1 MTTWFDI
8 KLATLQK
15 MFAASEK
22 DRIVVDESTKDYIY
36 AMPYTA
42 NEGLQLL
49 STAGKFIIK
58 PLQITHN
65 PVKNQLSTQYSRLV
79 QLEEGSYTIGADGS
93 KSYYFQVSGKGT
105 CEIFVGNYSVETINI
120 DNKQGFA
127 EYKGLLENPNK
138 EKVELV
144 FTTDYPMA
152 LKNMALY
159 TATWETADE
168 VQTYGEKVRYHLRDL
183 TPDFYMLDTT
193 DIYFEGNSNPYT
205 QTQEYWQ
212 EGNTVLVLDREK
224 IGNYTIYYKAYP
236 TQITI
241 NTEDDYE
248 MPIDEEVAVLLP
260 LYMASQLYKDDDN
273 GIATSYRNEFEV
285 AFERLKNKAN
295 APSAGEFISKSG
307 WI

>member
-8 KLATLQK
+8 KLSAMQK
-15 MFAASEK
+15 MFAADGEK
-22 DRIVVDESTKDYIY
+22 IVKDESTKDYL
-36 AMPYTA
+36 AGMPYTA

-65 PVKNQLSTQYSRLV
+65 PVKNLISSNSNLIQVESGEYVVT
-79 QLEEGSYTIGADGS
+79 ADGA
-93 KSYYFQVSGKGT
+93 KSFYFQVSGKCT
-105 CEIFVGNYSVETINI
+105 CDVLVGETSVETIAI

-127 EYKGLLENPNK
+127 EYKRLVTNTDN
-138 EKVELV
+138 EKVSLK
-144 FTTDYPMA
+144 FTTSYPLA
-152 LKNMALY
+152 LKNIALY
-159 TATWETADE
+159 SATWETVDE
-168 VQTYGEKVRYHLRDL
+168 VQSYGEKVKYRIKELA
-183 TPDFYMLDTT
+183 PDFYMLDST
-193 DIYFEGNSNPYT
+193 DIYYEGNDNPYT
-205 QTQEYWQ
+205 QTQEFWQ
-212 EGNTVLVLDREK
+212 EGNTVLVLNREQ

-236 TQITI
+236 EQITSE
-241 NTEDDYE
+241 TEDTYE
-248 MPIDEEVAVLLP
+248 LPIDEEVAVLLP

-295 APSAGEFISKSG
+295 TPSAGEFISKTG

>member
-36 AMPYTA
+36 AMPYVA

-65 PVKNQLSTQYSRLV
+65 PVKNLISTEVSRLI
-79 QLEEGSYTIGADGS
+79 QILEGTYTVEANDC
-93 KSYYFQVSGKGT
+93 KSYYFQVNGKGT
-105 CEIFVGNYSVETINI
+105 CEVYVGATLVETINI
-120 DNKQGFA
+120 DNKQGFK
-127 EYKGLLENPNK
+127 EYKGLVTNPNN
-138 EKVELV
+138 EKVKIT

-152 LKNMALY
+152 IKNMAMY
-159 TATWETADE
+159 SAKWETADE
-168 VQTYGEKVRYHLRDL
+168 VQAYGEKVRYALKDL
-183 TPDFYMLDTT
+183 APDFYMLDTT

-205 QTQEYWQ
+205 QTQEFWQ
-212 EGNTVLVLDREK
+212 EGNTVLVLNREQ
-224 IGNYTIYYKAYP
+224 IGNFTIYYKAYP
-236 TQITI
+236 EQITI
-241 NTEDDYE
+241 NTDDTYE

>member
-15 MFAASEK
+15 MFAADGSTIIK
-22 DRIVVDESTKDYIY
+22 DESTKDYI
-36 AMPYTA
+36 AGMPYVA

-65 PVKNQLSTQYSRLV
+65 PVRNLIDSTSNLIQIESGDYRI
-79 QLEEGSYTIGADGS
+79 EADGAR
-93 KSYYFQVSGKGT
+93 SYYFQVSGKGT
-105 CEIFVGNYSVETINI
+105 CEVYVNGVVVETITI
-120 DNKQGFA
+120 DNKQGFI
-127 EYKGLLENPNK
+127 EYRGLVNNPTK
-138 EKVELV
+138 QKVTLV
-144 FTTDYPMA
+144 FNSNYPMA
-152 LKNMALY
+152 LKNTALY
-159 TATWETADE
+159 SATWETADE
-168 VQTYGEKVRYHLRDL
+168 VQSYGEKSKYRLKELV
-183 TPDFYMLDTT
+183 PDFYMLDTT
-193 DIYFEGNSNPYT
+193 DIYYEGNDTPYT

-212 EGNTVLVLDREK
+212 EGNTVLVLNREQ
-224 IGNYTIYYKAYP
+224 IGNFTVYYKAYP
-236 TQITI
+236 EQITAD
-241 NTEDDYE
+241 TADTYE
-248 MPIDEEVAVLLP
+248 MPIDEEVAPLLP

-273 GIATSYRNEFEV
+273 GIATAYRNEFEV

>member
-8 KLATLQK
+8 KLATMQK
-15 MFAASEK
+15 MFAADGSN
-22 DRIVVDESTKDYIY
+22 ITNDESTKDYLAGLPY
-36 AMPYTA
+36 AA

-65 PVKNQLSTQYSRLV
+65 PVRNLVNTQFSRLI
-79 QLEEGSYTIGADGS
+79 QLEEGEYKIGADGC

-105 CEIFVGNYSVETINI
+105 CDIYVGSTLVETLDI
-120 DNKQGFA
+120 DNKQGFI
-127 EYKGLLENPNK
+127 EFKGLIENPRK
-138 EKVELV
+138 GKVELV

-152 LKNMALY
+152 IKNIALY
-159 TATWETADE
+159 SATWETAEE
-168 VQTYGEKVRYHLRDL
+168 VQAYGEKVKYKLREL
-183 TPDFYMLDTT
+183 TDDFYMLDTT

-212 EGNTVLVLDREK
+212 EGNTVLVLNREQ

-236 TQITI
+236 EQITI
-241 NTEDDYE
+241 DTDDEYE
-248 MPIDEEVAVLLP
+248 MPIDDEVAVLLP

-285 AFERLKNKAN
+285 AFERLKNKAT

>member
-8 KLATLQK
+8 KLATMQK
-15 MFAASEK
+15 MFAADGSN
-22 DRIVVDESTKDYIY
+22 ITNDESTKDYLAGLPY
-36 AMPYTA
+36 AA

-65 PVKNQLSTQYSRLV
+65 PVKNLVSTQFSRLT
-79 QLEEGSYTIGADGS
+79 QLEEGEYKVGADGC

-105 CEIFVGNYSVETINI
+105 CDIYVGSTLVDTLTI
-120 DNKQGFA
+120 DNKQGFI
-127 EYKGLLENPNK
+127 EYKGLVENPLK

-152 LKNMALY
+152 IKNIALY
-159 TATWETADE
+159 SATWETAEE
-168 VQTYGEKVRYHLRDL
+168 VQAYGEKVKYKLKEL
-183 TPDFYMLDTT
+183 TDDFYMLDTT

-212 EGNTVLVLDREK
+212 EGNTVLVLNREQ

-236 TQITI
+236 EQITI
-241 NTEDDYE
+241 DTDDDYE
-248 MPIDEEVAVLLP
+248 MPIDDEVAVLLP

>member
-15 MFAASEK
+15 MFAADGST
-22 DRIVVDESTKDYIY
+22 IVKDESTKDYI
-36 AMPYTA
+36 AGMPYVA

-65 PVKNQLSTQYSRLV
+65 PVRNLIDSTSNLIQIESGDYKI
-79 QLEEGSYTIGADGS
+79 EADGAR
-93 KSYYFQVSGKGT
+93 SYYFQVSGKGT
-105 CEIFVGNYSVETINI
+105 CEVSVNGVVVETITI
-120 DNKQGFA
+120 DNKQGFV
-127 EYKGLLENPNK
+127 EYRGLVNNPTSQ
-138 EKVELV
+138 KVTLV
-144 FTTDYPMA
+144 FNSNYPMA
-152 LKNMALY
+152 LKNVALY
-159 TATWETADE
+159 SATWETADE
-168 VQTYGEKVRYHLRDL
+168 VQSYGEKSKYRLKELV
-183 TPDFYMLDTT
+183 PDFYMLDTT
-193 DIYFEGNSNPYT
+193 DIYYEGNDTPYT

-212 EGNTVLVLDREK
+212 EGNTVLVLNREQ
-224 IGNYTIYYKAYP
+224 IGNFTVYYKAYP
-236 TQITI
+236 EQITVD
-241 NTEDDYE
+241 TADTYE
-248 MPIDEEVAVLLP
+248 MPIDEEVAPLLP

-273 GIATSYRNEFEV
+273 GIATAYRNEFEV

>member
-15 MFAASEK
+15 MFAADGSTIIK
-22 DRIVVDESTKDYIY
+22 DESTKDYI
-36 AMPYTA
+36 AGMPYVA

-65 PVKNQLSTQYSRLV
+65 PVRNLIDSTSNLIQIESGDYKI
-79 QLEEGSYTIGADGS
+79 EADGAR
-93 KSYYFQVSGKGT
+93 SYYFQVSGKGT
-105 CEIFVGNYSVETINI
+105 CEVYVNGVVVETITI
-120 DNKQGFA
+120 DNKQGFI
-127 EYKGLLENPNK
+127 EYRGLVNNPTK
-138 EKVELV
+138 QKVTLV
-144 FTTDYPMA
+144 FNSNYPMA
-152 LKNMALY
+152 LKNIALY
-159 TATWETADE
+159 SATWETADE
-168 VQTYGEKVRYHLRDL
+168 VQSYGEKSKYRLKELV
-183 TPDFYMLDTT
+183 PDFYMLDTT
-193 DIYFEGNSNPYT
+193 DIYYEGNDTPYT

-212 EGNTVLVLDREK
+212 EGNTVLVLNREQ
-224 IGNYTIYYKAYP
+224 IGNFTVYYKAYP
-236 TQITI
+236 EQITAD
-241 NTEDDYE
+241 TADTYE
-248 MPIDEEVAVLLP
+248 MPIDEEVAPLLP

-273 GIATSYRNEFEV
+273 GIATAYRNEFEV

>member
-8 KLATLQK
+8 KLSALQK
-15 MFAASEK
+15 MFAADGDK
-22 DRIVVDESTKDYIY
+22 IIKDESTKDYI
-36 AMPYTA
+36 AGMPYTA

-65 PVKNQLSTQYSRLV
+65 PVRNLIPRNSKLI
-79 QLEEGSYTIGADGS
+79 QLESGEYKVEADNV

-105 CEIFVGNYSVETINI
+105 CDVILNNLVIETIII
-120 DNKQGFA
+120 DNKQGF
-127 EYKGLLENPNK
+127 KDFRGLISNPNK
-138 EKVELV
+138 DKVTLL
-144 FTTDYPMA
+144 FKTDYPMA
-152 LKNMALY
+152 LKNIALY
-159 TATWETADE
+159 SATWETVDE
-168 VQTYGEKVRYHLRDL
+168 VQAYGEKVKYKLRDL
-183 TPDFYMLDTT
+183 APDFYMIETT

-205 QTQEYWQ
+205 QTQNYWQ
-212 EGNTVLVLDREK
+212 EGNTVLVLDRDE

-236 TQITI
+236 EQITAD
-241 NTEDDYE
+241 TDDTYE
-248 MPIDEEVAVLLP
+248 LPIDEEVAVLLP

-295 APSAGEFISKSG
+295 TPSAGEFISKTG

>member
-8 KLATLQK
+8 KLSALQK
-15 MFAASEK
+15 MFAADGDK
-22 DRIVVDESTKDYIY
+22 IIKDESTKDYI
-36 AMPYTA
+36 AGMPYVA

-65 PVKNQLSTQYSRLV
+65 PVKNLIPSSSKLI
-79 QLEEGSYTIGADGS
+79 QLESGEYSVSADNV

-105 CEIFVGNYSVETINI
+105 CDIKLGDDVLETLVI
-120 DNKQGFA
+120 DNKMGFI
-127 EYKGLLENPNK
+127 EYRGLVPNEDK
-138 EKVELV
+138 KKVTLV
-144 FTTDYPMA
+144 FESEYPMA
-152 LKNMALY
+152 LKNIALY
-159 TATWETADE
+159 SATWETPEE
-168 VQTYGEKVRYHLRDL
+168 VQSYGEKVKYKLKDL
-183 TPDFYMLDTT
+183 APDFYMLDTT

-205 QTQEYWQ
+205 QTQNYWQ
-212 EGNTVLVLDREK
+212 EGNTVLVLDRNE

-236 TQITI
+236 EQITAD
-241 NTEDDYE
+241 TDDNYE
-248 MPIDEEVAVLLP
+248 LPIDEEVAVLLP

-295 APSAGEFISKSG
+295 APSAGEFISKTG

>member
-15 MFAASEK
+15 MFAADGSTIIK
-22 DRIVVDESTKDYIY
+22 DESTKDYI
-36 AMPYTA
+36 AGMPYVA

-65 PVKNQLSTQYSRLV
+65 PVRNLIDSTSNLIQIESGDYRI
-79 QLEEGSYTIGADGS
+79 EADGAR
-93 KSYYFQVSGKGT
+93 SYYFQVSGKGT
-105 CEIFVGNYSVETINI
+105 CEVYVNGVVVETITI
-120 DNKQGFA
+120 DNKQGFI
-127 EYKGLLENPNK
+127 EYRGLVNNPTK
-138 EKVELV
+138 QKVTLV
-144 FTTDYPMA
+144 FNSNYPMA
-152 LKNMALY
+152 LKNIALY
-159 TATWETADE
+159 SATWETADE
-168 VQTYGEKVRYHLRDL
+168 VQSYGEKSKYRLKELV
-183 TPDFYMLDTT
+183 PDFYMLDTT
-193 DIYFEGNSNPYT
+193 DIYYEGNDTPYT

-212 EGNTVLVLDREK
+212 EGNTVLVLNREQ
-224 IGNYTIYYKAYP
+224 IGNFTVYYKAYP
-236 TQITI
+236 EQITAD
-241 NTEDDYE
+241 TADTYE
-248 MPIDEEVAVLLP
+248 MPIDEEVAPLLP

-273 GIATSYRNEFEV
+273 GIATAYRNEFEV

>member
-8 KLATLQK
+8 KLSAMQK
-15 MFAASEK
+15 MFAADGDK
-22 DRIVVDESTKDYIY
+22 IIKDESTKDYI
-36 AMPYTA
+36 AGMPYTA

-65 PVKNQLSTQYSRLV
+65 PVKNLV
-79 QLEEGSYTIGADGS
+79 PSSSKLIQLESGEYKVEADNA

-105 CEIFVGNYSVETINI
+105 CDVKLNNITIETLVI
-120 DNKQGFA
+120 DNKQGFK
-127 EYKGLLENPNK
+127 EFRGLIPNTKK
-138 EKVELV
+138 EKVTLL

-152 LKNMALY
+152 LKNIALY
-159 TATWETADE
+159 SATWETTEE
-168 VQTYGEKVRYHLRDL
+168 VQAYGEKVKYKLRDL
-183 TPDFYMLDTT
+183 APDFYMLDTT

-205 QTQEYWQ
+205 QTQNYWQ
-212 EGNTVLVLDREK
+212 EGNTVLVLDRDE

-236 TQITI
+236 EQITAD
-241 NTEDDYE
+241 TDDTYE
-248 MPIDEEVAVLLP
+248 LPIDEEVAVLLP

-295 APSAGEFISKSG
+295 TPSAGEFISKTG

>member
-15 MFAASEK
+15 MFAADGST
-22 DRIVVDESTKDYIY
+22 IVKDESTKDYI
-36 AMPYTA
+36 AGMPYVA

-65 PVKNQLSTQYSRLV
+65 PVRNLIDSTSNLIQIESGDYKV
-79 QLEEGSYTIGADGS
+79 EADEAR
-93 KSYYFQVSGKGT
+93 SYYFQVSGKGT
-105 CEIFVGNYSVETINI
+105 CEVSVNGVVVETITI

-127 EYKGLLENPNK
+127 EYRGLVNNPTK
-138 EKVELV
+138 QKVTLV
-144 FTTDYPMA
+144 FNSNYPMA
-152 LKNMALY
+152 LKNVALY
-159 TATWETADE
+159 SATWETADE
-168 VQTYGEKVRYHLRDL
+168 VQSYGEKSKYRLKELV
-183 TPDFYMLDTT
+183 PDFYMLDTT
-193 DIYFEGNSNPYT
+193 DIYYEGNDTPYT

-212 EGNTVLVLDREK
+212 EGNTVLVLNREQ
-224 IGNYTIYYKAYP
+224 IGNFTVYYKAYP
-236 TQITI
+236 EQITVD
-241 NTEDDYE
+241 TADTYE
-248 MPIDEEVAVLLP
+248 MPIDEEVAPLLP

-273 GIATSYRNEFEV
+273 GIATAYRNEFEV